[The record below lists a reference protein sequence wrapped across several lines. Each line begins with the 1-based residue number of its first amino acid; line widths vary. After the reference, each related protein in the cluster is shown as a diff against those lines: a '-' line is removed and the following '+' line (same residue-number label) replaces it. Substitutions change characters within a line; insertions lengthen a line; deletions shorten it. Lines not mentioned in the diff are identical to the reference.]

1 MSVSGVSFEKRLR
14 NIVRDH
20 QRLNTGAVHAIRSD
34 GLIVARPRV
43 YNPKFPL
50 RGLLLLVASAVLFKA
65 YIFASLGASVYND
78 RVAQLSEG
86 TFIEKAGAWV
96 MQADAVTVGVAQA
109 LNALGF

>member
-1 MSVSGVSFEKRLR
+1 MSISGISFNKRLR

-50 RGLLLLVASAVLFKA
+50 RGLVLLVLSTVIFKA
-65 YIFASLGASVYND
+65 YIYAHLGVATYTD
-78 RVAQLSEG
+78 RVERLGEG
-86 TFIEKAGAWV
+86 SLIEQAGAWF
-96 MQADAVTVGVAQA
+96 MQADALTVAVARILNSFGV
-109 LNALGF
+109 